1 MSSDDKPL
9 AVCLVGPT
17 AAGKTDLAVRLVQRF
32 PFEIISVDSAMVYR
46 HMDIGTGKPGPDVLS
61 IAPHRL
67 IDIRDPWDSYSAG
80 QFCADAQAAMAE
92 IYRAGRVPLLVGGTL
107 LYFRALQEGLAPLPE
122 ADPDVRRQLDARGE
136 NEGWPALH
144 AELASVDPAA
154 AARIGTTDRQRIQ
167 RALEVYMLTGEPIT
181 ELQAATK
188 SEQDTDFLRI
198 ALIPSNRAELYARI
212 ESRFERMVQAGFL
225 QEVAGLRSRDA
236 VRADSTAMRAV
247 GYRQLWAHLDGVI
260 SLAEAKQ
267 RAKIA
272 TRRLAKRQL
281 SWLRSEPD
289 ERQFDCLAPNVADQ
303 VSGEIRGRIEKIGN
317 SQTR

>member
-1 MSSDDKPL
+1 
-9 AVCLVGPT
+9 
-17 AAGKTDLAVRLVQRF
+17 
-32 PFEIISVDSAMVYR
+32 
-46 HMDIGTGKPGPDVLS
+46 
-61 IAPHRL
+61 
-67 IDIRDPWDSYSAG
+67 
-80 QFCADAQAAMAE
+80 
-92 IYRAGRVPLLVGGTL
+92 
-107 LYFRALQEGLAPLPE
+107 
-122 ADPDVRRQLDARGE
+122 
-136 NEGWPALH
+136 
-144 AELASVDPAA
+144 
-154 AARIGTTDRQRIQ
+154 
-167 RALEVYMLTGEPIT
+167 
-181 ELQAATK
+181 
-188 SEQDTDFLRI
+188 
-198 ALIPSNRAELYARI
+198 
-212 ESRFERMVQAGFL
+212 MVQAGFL

-303 VSGEIRGRIEKIGN
+303 VSGEIRGRIEEIGN